1 MVDISKEELVEL
13 MASQPLALRKK
24 ITGTLDYSFIG
35 DYDAANWVDGTAA
48 SRKEAVRKLMKEA
61 LASEAT
67 EEDVRLR
74 IEGGEVFVHV
84 PWGFPQRLRGSL
96 PRTYRRAVA

>member
-1 MVDISKEELVEL
+1 MVDISTKELVEL

-24 ITGTLDYSFIG
+24 ITGTLGYSFIG

-67 EEDVRLR
+67 EEDVWLR
-74 IEGGEVFVHV
+74 IEGV
-84 PWGFPQRLRGSL
+84 RLLLMCLADFLKDSEDAFL
-96 PRTYRRAVA
+96 ELTNEQ

>member
-1 MVDISKEELVEL
+1 MVVISTEDLVEL

-24 ITGTLDYSFIG
+24 ITGTLGYSFIG

-67 EEDVRLR
+67 EEDVWLR
-74 IEGGEVFVHV
+74 IEGV
-84 PWGFPQRLRGSL
+84 RLLLMCLADFLKDSEDAFL
-96 PRTYRRAVA
+96 ELTNEQ

>member
-1 MVDISKEELVEL
+1 MVDISTKELVEL

-24 ITGTLDYSFIG
+24 ITGTLGYSFIG

-67 EEDVRLR
+67 EEYVWLR
-74 IEGGEVFVHV
+74 IEGV
-84 PWGFPQRLRGSL
+84 RLLLMCLADFLKDSEDAFL
-96 PRTYRRAVA
+96 ELTNEQ

>member
-1 MVDISKEELVEL
+1 MVDISTEELVEL
-13 MASQPLALRKK
+13 MAAQPLALRKK
-24 ITGTLDYSFIG
+24 ITGTLGYSFIG

-67 EEDVRLR
+67 EEDVWLR
-74 IEGGEVFVHV
+74 IEGV
-84 PWGFPQRLRGSL
+84 RLLLMCLGDFL
-96 PRTYRRAVA
+96 KDYRSHGIWYYAVG

>member
-1 MVDISKEELVEL
+1 MVDISTEELVEL

-24 ITGTLDYSFIG
+24 ITGTLGYSFIG

-67 EEDVRLR
+67 EEDVWLR
-74 IEGGEVFVHV
+74 IEGV
-84 PWGFPQRLRGSL
+84 RLL
-96 PRTYRRAVA
+96 PMCLADFLKDSEDAFLELTNEQ

>member
-1 MVDISKEELVEL
+1 MVDISTEELVEL
-13 MASQPLALRKK
+13 MAAQPLALRKK
-24 ITGTLDYSFIG
+24 ITGTLGYSLIG

-67 EEDVRLR
+67 EEDVWLR
-74 IEGGEVFVHV
+74 IEGV
-84 PWGFPQRLRGSL
+84 RLLLMCLADFLKDSEETFL
-96 PRTYRRAVA
+96 ELTNKQ

>member
-1 MVDISKEELVEL
+1 MIDISTKELVEL
-13 MASQPLALRKK
+13 MVSQPLALRKK
-24 ITGTLDYSFIG
+24 ITGTLGYSFIG

-67 EEDVRLR
+67 EEDVWLR
-74 IEGGEVFVHV
+74 IEGV
-84 PWGFPQRLRGSL
+84 RLLLMCLADFLKDSEDAFL
-96 PRTYRRAVA
+96 ELTNEQ

>member
-1 MVDISKEELVEL
+1 MVDISTEELVEL

-67 EEDVRLR
+67 EEDVWLR
-74 IEGGEVFVHV
+74 IEGV
-84 PWGFPQRLRGSL
+84 RLLLMCLADFLKDSEDAFL
-96 PRTYRRAVA
+96 ELTNEQ

>member
-1 MVDISKEELVEL
+1 ELVEL

-24 ITGTLDYSFIG
+24 ITGTLGYSFIG

-67 EEDVRLR
+67 EEDVWLR
-74 IEGGEVFVHV
+74 IEGV
-84 PWGFPQRLRGSL
+84 RLLLMCLADFLKDSEDAFL
-96 PRTYRRAVA
+96 ELTNEQ

>member
-1 MVDISKEELVEL
+1 MVVISTEDLVEL

-24 ITGTLDYSFIG
+24 ITGTLGYSFIG

-67 EEDVRLR
+67 EEDVWLR
-74 IEGGEVFVHV
+74 IEEV
-84 PWGFPQRLRGSL
+84 RLLLMCLADFLKDSEDAFL
-96 PRTYRRAVA
+96 ELTNEQ

>member
-1 MVDISKEELVEL
+1 MVDISTEELVEL

-24 ITGTLDYSFIG
+24 ITGTLGYSFIG

-67 EEDVRLR
+67 EEDVWLR
-74 IEGGEVFVHV
+74 IEGV
-84 PWGFPQRLRGSL
+84 RLLLMCLADFLKDSEDAFL
-96 PRTYRRAVA
+96 ELTNEQ

>member
-1 MVDISKEELVEL
+1 MVDISTKELVEL

-24 ITGTLDYSFIG
+24 ITGTLGYSFIG

-67 EEDVRLR
+67 EEDVWLR
-74 IEGGEVFVHV
+74 IEGGETFAHV
-84 PWGFPQRLRGSL
+84 SCGFPQRLRGCL
-96 PRTYRRAVA
+96 PRTHQRAVA

>member
-1 MVDISKEELVEL
+1 MVDISTEELVEL

-24 ITGTLDYSFIG
+24 ITGTLGYSFIG
-35 DYDAANWVDGTAA
+35 DYDAGNWVDGTAA

-67 EEDVRLR
+67 EEDVWLR
-74 IEGGEVFVHV
+74 IEGV
-84 PWGFPQRLRGSL
+84 RLLLMCLADFLKDSEDAFL
-96 PRTYRRAVA
+96 ELTNEQ

>member
-1 MVDISKEELVEL
+1 MVDISTKELVEL

-24 ITGTLDYSFIG
+24 ITGTLGYSFIG

-74 IEGGEVFVHV
+74 IEGVKFLFMCLGDFLKDSEEAFLELTDE
-84 PWGFPQRLRGSL
+84 Q
-96 PRTYRRAVA
+96 

>member
-1 MVDISKEELVEL
+1 VVDISTEELVEL

-24 ITGTLDYSFIG
+24 ITGTLGYSFIG

-67 EEDVRLR
+67 EEDVWLR
-74 IEGGEVFVHV
+74 IEGV
-84 PWGFPQRLRGSL
+84 RLLLMCLADFLKDSEDAFL
-96 PRTYRRAVA
+96 ELTNEQ

>member
-1 MVDISKEELVEL
+1 

-24 ITGTLDYSFIG
+24 ITGTLGYSFIG

-67 EEDVRLR
+67 EEDVWLR
-74 IEGGEVFVHV
+74 IEGV
-84 PWGFPQRLRGSL
+84 RLLLMCLADFLKDSEDAFL
-96 PRTYRRAVA
+96 ELTNEQ

>member
-1 MVDISKEELVEL
+1 MVDISTEELVEL

-24 ITGTLDYSFIG
+24 ITGTLGYSFIG

-48 SRKEAVRKLMKEA
+48 SRNEALRKLMKEA

-67 EEDVRLR
+67 EEDVWLR
-74 IEGGEVFVHV
+74 IEGV
-84 PWGFPQRLRGSL
+84 RLLLMCLADFLKDSEDAFL
-96 PRTYRRAVA
+96 ELTNEQ

>member
-1 MVDISKEELVEL
+1 MVDISTKELVEL

-24 ITGTLDYSFIG
+24 ITGTLGYSFIG

-61 LASEAT
+61 LDSEAT
-67 EEDVRLR
+67 EEDVWLR
-74 IEGGEVFVHV
+74 IEGV
-84 PWGFPQRLRGSL
+84 RLLLMCLGDFLKDSEEAFL
-96 PRTYRRAVA
+96 ELTNKQ